1 MDYADY
7 DIAPAEITDVETAL
21 FPVARPMAVPKPCGR
36 QAVVAVV
43 EDGIR
48 IFHAFWAICEFLDI
62 VVIRVPSRSD
72 LNDVLRG
79 QNPMAVVCELDGVGQ
94 DGCHVMK
101 TVARHDPSLPILIVT
116 GSDSILL
123 GAADAVADIWNLT
136 AVTQTPS
143 LPSIAGLVDFLFH
156 AGRVGGCLRLVPA
169 RC

>member
-7 DIAPAEITDVETAL
+7 DIAPAEITDVETSL
-21 FPVARPMAVPKPCGR
+21 FPDTRSMAVPKPGGR

-48 IFHAFWAICEFLDI
+48 IFHELWAICEFLDI

-72 LNDVLRG
+72 LNDVLGG
-79 QNPMAVVCELDGVGQ
+79 QNPMAVVCELDGAGQ

-101 TVARHDPSLPILIVT
+101 TVARHNPSLPIMIVT
-116 GSDSILL
+116 GSDPILI
-123 GAADAVADIWNLT
+123 GAADAVAEIWGLT
-136 AVTQTPS
+136 EVTQTGS

-169 RC
+169 RR